1 MADLIECRN
10 CDSLYC
16 EGCNIYT
23 LAKMLHKGKFDSLMD
38 DEHSVNEILEAEP
51 VKHGKY
57 ITDWLGDVSCSLC
70 GAKWL
75 DITQNYCPN
84 CGAKMT
90 EGE

>member
-1 MADLIECRN
+1 MRLIDADALIE
-10 CDSLYC
+10 
-16 EGCNIYT
+16 
-23 LAKMLHKGKFDSLMD
+23 KFLRY
-38 DEHSVNEILEAEP
+38 SVVLRYSSDFVAVNLDAVIREVSNAPAIEVEP

-70 GAKWL
+70 GEKWL